1 MIGYNHLGKNGRLAN
16 QMFQYATT
24 RGIAASKG
32 YDFAIPPS
40 DFQDQW
46 NDHQLFSAF
55 KLSSVKNIGFI
66 NGDYYKEPD
75 NHSHIHLQE
84 FVDNCPDNV
93 SLYGYFQT
101 EKYFKH
107 ISDEIREDFT
117 FKDDI
122 LDPCKE
128 AFDFTDAISL
138 HVRRSDYLLP
148 QHASHHGLCSL
159 EYYQSALSEF
169 DEELPVLIFSD
180 DPDWCEEQEI
190 FQPDRFL
197 ISRTNDNLMDMCLMT
212 MCNHHIIANSSFSWW
227 GAWLADSKNVIA
239 PTQWYGPA
247 GAHLSTQDLYPTHW
261 KNL

>member
-55 KLSSVKNIGFI
+55 KLSNVKNIGFI

-75 NHSHIHLQE
+75 NHSHIYLQE

-128 AFDFTDAISL
+128 AFDFTDVISL

-247 GAHLSTQDLYPTHW
+247 GVHLSTQDLYPTHW